1 MNKKIPVSFLI
12 STFLLVSSGYTA
24 TRIRIYFQEENA
36 EKVIRALGVTLLL
49 GLLFTSLQITGW
61 KELQS
66 MGIDFQGI
74 PSGSFLYVLSGIH
87 VFHLL
92 GAMIFAVI
100 LWAQLRN
107 RKNDE
112 VKRLILFTNPFE
124 KNATSPIHRLLAIY
138 GRNLADFISPICC
151 QSMNLTIETAVRQD
165 YLKVK
170 EGFDEKLFTRLSP
183 PFPPVKLIKFDG
195 SQKGDVVSLELNFFT
210 LQAEVDQFDYSRSNE

>member
-1 MNKKIPVSFLI
+1 MSVTSDNKTWFQRIEDMHPYETLLYLGMFGSGLIFLFLTVAFLFSGLDQLGGMNKKIPVSFLI
-12 STFLLVSSGYTA
+12 STFLLVSNGYTA

-124 KNATSPIHRLLAIY
+124 KMRL
-138 GRNLADFISPICC
+138 R
-151 QSMNLTIETAVRQD
+151 
-165 YLKVK
+165 
-170 EGFDEKLFTRLSP
+170 LFTVYWQ
-183 PFPPVKLIKFDG
+183 FMDGIWLILFLLFA
-195 SQKGDVVSLELNFFT
+195 VSL
-210 LQAEVDQFDYSRSNE
+210 

>member
-1 MNKKIPVSFLI
+1 MSVTSDNKTWFQRIEDMHPYETLLYLGMFGSGLIFLFLTVAFLFSGLDQLGGMNKKIPVSFLI
-12 STFLLVSSGYTA
+12 STFFLVSSGYTA

-124 KNATSPIHRLLAIY
+124 KMRL
-138 GRNLADFISPICC
+138 R
-151 QSMNLTIETAVRQD
+151 
-165 YLKVK
+165 
-170 EGFDEKLFTRLSP
+170 LFTVYWQ
-183 PFPPVKLIKFDG
+183 FMDGIWLILFLLFA
-195 SQKGDVVSLELNFFT
+195 VSL
-210 LQAEVDQFDYSRSNE
+210 

>member
-1 MNKKIPVSFLI
+1 MSVTSDNKTWFQRIEDMHPYETLLYLGMFGSGLIFLFLTVAFLFSGLDQLGGMNKKIPVSFLI

-36 EKVIRALGVTLLL
+36 EKVIRALGITLLL
-49 GLLFTSLQITGW
+49 GLLFTGLQITGW
-61 KELQS
+61 KELES

-87 VFHLL
+87 IFHLL
-92 GAMIFAVI
+92 GAMIFALI

-124 KNATSPIHRLLAIY
+124 KMRL
-138 GRNLADFISPICC
+138 R
-151 QSMNLTIETAVRQD
+151 
-165 YLKVK
+165 
-170 EGFDEKLFTRLSP
+170 LFTVYWQ
-183 PFPPVKLIKFDG
+183 FMDGIWLILFLLFA
-195 SQKGDVVSLELNFFT
+195 VSL
-210 LQAEVDQFDYSRSNE
+210 

>member
-1 MNKKIPVSFLI
+1 MSVTSDNKTWFQRIEDMHPYETLLYLGMFGSGLIFLFLTVAFLFSGLDQLGGMNKKIPVSFLI

-36 EKVIRALGVTLLL
+36 EKVIRALGITLLL
-49 GLLFTSLQITGW
+49 GLLFTGLQITGW
-61 KELQS
+61 KELES

-92 GAMIFAVI
+92 GAMIFALI

-124 KNATSPIHRLLAIY
+124 KMRL
-138 GRNLADFISPICC
+138 R
-151 QSMNLTIETAVRQD
+151 
-165 YLKVK
+165 
-170 EGFDEKLFTRLSP
+170 LFTVYWQ
-183 PFPPVKLIKFDG
+183 FMDGIWLILFLLFA
-195 SQKGDVVSLELNFFT
+195 VSL
-210 LQAEVDQFDYSRSNE
+210 

>member
-1 MNKKIPVSFLI
+1 MSVTSDNKTWFQRIEDMHPYETLLYLGMFGSGLIFLFLTVAFLFSGLDQLGGMNKKIPVSFLI

-36 EKVIRALGVTLLL
+36 EKVIRALGITLLL
-49 GLLFTSLQITGW
+49 GLLFTGLQITGW

-124 KNATSPIHRLLAIY
+124 KMRL
-138 GRNLADFISPICC
+138 R
-151 QSMNLTIETAVRQD
+151 
-165 YLKVK
+165 
-170 EGFDEKLFTRLSP
+170 LFTVYWQ
-183 PFPPVKLIKFDG
+183 FMDGIWLILFLLFA
-195 SQKGDVVSLELNFFT
+195 VSL
-210 LQAEVDQFDYSRSNE
+210 